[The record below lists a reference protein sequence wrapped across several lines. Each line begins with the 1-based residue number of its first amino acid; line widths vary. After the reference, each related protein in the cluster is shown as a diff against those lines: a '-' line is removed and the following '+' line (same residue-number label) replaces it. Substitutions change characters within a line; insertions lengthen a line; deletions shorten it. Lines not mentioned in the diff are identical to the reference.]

1 MNDDLLLKKLK
12 SEYQYLK
19 AEKDLQQSV
28 YENAALKF
36 HEHFAEKTK
45 PPPAPKPHKSKPKKK
60 KIRPRKLNKIYKKL
74 AKKIHPDK
82 KTGNKDDF
90 SELKRS
96 IDENDMETL
105 VDLATDYSIDIEE
118 DIDRVDF
125 YESRIDLLKDKLKW
139 YTTTLVMQWWNMNE
153 NSRVQHEQKIIDI
166 LNKG

>member
-12 SEYQYLK
+12 LEYQYLK
-19 AEKDLQQSV
+19 AEKDLQQSI

-74 AKKIHPDK
+74 AQKIHPDK

-96 IDENDMETL
+96 VDENDMETL

-153 NSRVQHEQKIIDI
+153 NSRVQHEQKIIEI

>member
-1 MNDDLLLKKLK
+1 MDDLLLKKLK
-12 SEYQYLK
+12 SEYEYLK
-19 AEKDLQQSV
+19 TEKEYQEGIFKKAEEEFKNYFNPKLGIQ
-28 YENAALKF
+28 E
-36 HEHFAEKTK
+36 
-45 PPPAPKPHKSKPKKK
+45 PKPQKKQPKRKPKMRTK
-60 KIRPRKLNKIYKKL
+60 RLNRLYKKL
-74 AKKIHPDK
+74 AQKIHPDK
-82 KTGNKDDF
+82 KTGDKDDF

-105 VDLATDYSIDIEE
+105 VDLATDYSINIEE

>member
-1 MNDDLLLKKLK
+1 
-12 SEYQYLK
+12 
-19 AEKDLQQSV
+19 
-28 YENAALKF
+28 
-36 HEHFAEKTK
+36 
-45 PPPAPKPHKSKPKKK
+45 
-60 KIRPRKLNKIYKKL
+60 
-74 AKKIHPDK
+74 
-82 KTGNKDDF
+82 
-90 SELKRS
+90 
-96 IDENDMETL
+96 METL

>member
-1 MNDDLLLKKLK
+1 M
-12 SEYQYLK
+12 E
-19 AEKDLQQSV
+19 
-28 YENAALKF
+28 F
-36 HEHFAEKTK
+36 HEYFAEKTN
-45 PPPAPKPHKSKPKKK
+45 PITPKPTKDKSKKK
-60 KIRPRKLNKIYKKL
+60 KIRPRRLNKLYKKL
-74 AKKIHPDK
+74 AQKIHPDK

-125 YESRIDLLKDKLKW
+125 YESRIDVLKEKLKW
-139 YTTTLVMQWWNMNE
+139 YSKTLVMQWFEMNE
-153 NSRVQHEQKIIDI
+153 NSRVQHEQRIIEI